1 MEKLTFKQ
9 LIKNIINTGERGY
22 KTRLAQVA
30 GYAQAGGLSKV
41 LDKEEKE
48 FENFNSIINLV
59 TFLWEDKEIEM
70 MIKYSNEIDPNKKTA
85 RNFLEYFAMN
95 RQFEQMNA
103 LVDKME
109 KSKNTESKEWA
120 KLYKMIYVYEQCK
133 TKDELI
139 NLIRE
144 VGLISV
150 NIYELVV
157 FKKMLMNYCYSQL
170 CDFTVV
176 KTLSQEIERDV
187 KMIEDSFMKEMYT
200 IRSSQINSYNY
211 LRVFNNPKAAI
222 NYTDNVINST
232 ATISF
237 KAYAY
242 FIKGY
247 SYLFTSHENTVNNL
261 LKSIELYKEQNR
273 EKDVEDL
280 REKVEFANVYWDKFN
295 DGKCEFIKNQIL
307 FDIKNGK
314 DVTNEL
320 AENKDK
326 IDLEMGLYLEGLN
339 TNNEKKLLLSLIK
352 YMKKNDLFLGN
363 LAKIELLRIGYDEEI
378 LQELI

>member
-22 KTRLAQVA
+22 KTKLAQVA

-48 FENFNSIINLV
+48 FENFKSIVNLV

-95 RQFEQMNA
+95 RQFEQMNI

-139 NLIRE
+139 KLIRE

-150 NIYELVV
+150 SVYELVV

-170 CDFTVV
+170 GDFIVV

-187 KMIEDSFMKEMYT
+187 EMIEDSFMKEMYT

-211 LRVFNNPKAAI
+211 LRVFNNPEAAI
-222 NYTDNVINST
+222 TYADNIINSI

-237 KAYAY
+237 KAFAY

-247 SYLFTSHENTVNNL
+247 SYLFTSHESTVNNL
-261 LKSIELYKEQNR
+261 LTSIELYKAQDR
-273 EKDVEDL
+273 ENDVEDL
-280 REKVEFANVYWDKFN
+280 KEKVEFANVYWDKFN
-295 DGKCEFIKNQIL
+295 DGNCEFIKNQIL

-326 IDLEMGLYLEGLN
+326 IGLEMGLYLEGLN

-363 LAKIELLRIGYDEEI
+363 LAKIELLKTGYDEEI